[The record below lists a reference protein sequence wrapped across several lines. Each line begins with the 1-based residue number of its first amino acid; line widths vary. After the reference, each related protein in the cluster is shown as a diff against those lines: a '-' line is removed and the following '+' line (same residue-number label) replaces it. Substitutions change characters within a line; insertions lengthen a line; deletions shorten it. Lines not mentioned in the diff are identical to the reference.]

1 MQKKKILVCG
11 ATGFIGRNVIEYY
24 AKNPR
29 YETVGVYNQKPP
41 FEHENISW
49 AKADLTDKVEVEKV
63 LQGVDV
69 VIQAAAKT
77 SGVWGIYSR
86 PQVNIL
92 DNAIMNSYIFNSANE
107 LKIKHLIF
115 FSCTIM
121 LHSSEN
127 ALSETDLNLNIE
139 LEPKYFGAGWT
150 KIYLEKMCEFYSK
163 IGTTKYTA
171 IRHSNVFGPFD
182 RFEMEQSH
190 VMAATIDKVMRSD
203 DSITVWGTGMESR
216 DFIYI
221 DDLVEMVDKVIENQ
235 SESFSIYNCGSSTS
249 IKIADLASLVV
260 SESGKLLKIIYDP
273 SKPTIQSNVRLDI
286 TKSFNDLSWLPRHTL
301 SQGVTK
307 TIEWWKKNIG
317 SN

>member
-24 AKNPR
+24 AKDPA
-29 YETVGVYNQKPP
+29 YEAVGVYNQKPP
-41 FEHENISW
+41 FEHENITW
-49 AKADLTDKVEVEKV
+49 AKADLTNKAEVENV
-63 LQGVDV
+63 LQGVDI

-86 PQVNIL
+86 PQINIL
-92 DNAIMNSYIFNSANE
+92 DNAIMNSYIFNLANE
-107 LKIKHLIF
+107 LKIKHVIF

-121 LHSSEN
+121 LHSSEKP
-127 ALSETDLNLNIE
+127 LSERDLNLNIE
-139 LEPKYFGAGWT
+139 LEPKYFGPGWT

-182 RFEMEQSH
+182 RFEIEQSH

-203 DSITVWGTGMESR
+203 DSITVWGTGIESR

-221 DDLVEMVDKVIENQ
+221 DDLVDMVDKVIENQ
-235 SESFSIYNCGSSTS
+235 LESFSIYNCGSSAP
-249 IKIADLASLVV
+249 IKISDLASLII
-260 SESGKLLKIIYDP
+260 SESGKIIKIIYDP
-273 SKPTIQSNVRLDI
+273 SKPTIQTNVRLDI
-286 TKSFNDLSWLPRHTL
+286 TKSFNDLSWFPRHTL
-301 SQGVTK
+301 SQGVKK
-307 TIEWWKKNIG
+307 TIKWWQKNIG
-317 SN
+317 IN